1 MNNSLLA
8 INTLSVPKLFDTV
21 AQLPTIG
28 QLKMNSFGLTYLD
41 IDDNYIHSVFPL
53 IPDHHAMKPDY
64 FGDDLVGAH
73 ISVIYPDEETIC
85 HKEDLNK
92 EHHFAITGLFSA
104 VLEGTKYYALKVK
117 ARSLISVRRRH
128 GLTDK
133 LFFKN
138 NWIDLHITVGVA
150 LF

>member
-1 MNNSLLA
+1 MNNAHMS

-28 QLKMNSFGLTYLD
+28 QLKMNSLGLTYLD

-53 IPDHHAMKPDY
+53 IQDPTATKPEY
-64 FGDDLVGAH
+64 FGEDLVGAH
-73 ISVIYPDEETIC
+73 ISVIYPEEEIIC

-104 VLEGTKYYALKVK
+104 VLEGNKYYALKIK
-117 ARSLISVRRRH
+117 SPSLISVRRRH

-138 NWIDLHITVGVA
+138 NWIDLHITVGVT
-150 LF
+150 